1 MFRLVLFVVPAVPI
15 TTSWANIVS
24 RSGSLHVIL
33 ISIWS
38 AGLSFISYCC
48 MICCACMNVESEP
61 WKYTIFLVETQL
73 VISRTSAT
81 IVMSAVIFFI
91 EMLL

>member
-1 MFRLVLFVVPAVPI
+1 
-15 TTSWANIVS
+15 
-24 RSGSLHVIL
+24 
-33 ISIWS
+33 
-38 AGLSFISYCC
+38 
-48 MICCACMNVESEP
+48 MNVESEP